1 MDDDLS
7 QSLLQVAQARSE
19 ALVHKDSDTMSR
31 ILSEEF
37 VYINSTGEVLTK
49 TEYIENYVISPDAR
63 WTSQTMEDVDIQLHD
78 TVGILRCRVHDVAEF
93 AGDPF
98 VASFRSLFVY
108 RRNGDEWHCVVGQTT
123 AIA

>member
-1 MDDDLS
+1 MDDPLS
-7 QSLLQVAQARSE
+7 QSLLQAAQARSE

-31 ILSEEF
+31 ILAEEF
-37 VYINSTGEVLTK
+37 VYINSGGEVLTK
-49 TEYIENYVISPDAR
+49 TGYIENYVLSPDAQ
-63 WTSQTMEDVDIQLHD
+63 WTSQTMEDVHIQIYD
-78 TVGILRCRVHDVAEF
+78 TVGVLRCRVHDVAEF

-108 RRNGDEWHCVVGQTT
+108 RRNGNEWQCVAGQTT